1 MENEKNTTVD
11 VQENEKNTTVDD
23 VQEKQENAEKTF
35 TQSQLNA
42 IVADRLSRER
52 EKYAGFDVL
61 KEKAAKFDEIE
72 AANKTELEKAT
83 ERVAALQKKVD
94 EMTAA
99 EKLRGIRE
107 EVSKKTGV
115 PANLLTG
122 SSLEDCETQAQ
133 NILEFAKPAGYPV
146 VHDAGETSHAPTGK
160 TRDQFAEW
168 MKNFK

>member
-1 MENEKNTTVD
+1 MENEKNNTV
-11 VQENEKNTTVDD
+11 E

-61 KEKAAKFDEIE
+61 KEKAAKLDEIE

-83 ERVAALQKKVD
+83 ERADALQKRVD

-115 PANLLTG
+115 PASLLTG
-122 SSLEDCETQAQ
+122 SSLEDCETQAK

-160 TRDQFAEW
+160 TREQFADW
-168 MKNFK
+168 FKENLKK